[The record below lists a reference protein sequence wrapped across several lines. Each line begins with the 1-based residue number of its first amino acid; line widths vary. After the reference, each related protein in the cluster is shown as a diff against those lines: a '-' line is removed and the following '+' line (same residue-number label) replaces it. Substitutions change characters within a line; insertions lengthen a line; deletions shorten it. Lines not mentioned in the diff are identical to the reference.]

1 MVRNY
6 FPDITIVIPLS
17 KAWLKVE
24 IVNPTKNEK
33 KSAFQ
38 NMSMYADEDITYFEK
53 LKFCEKVEK
62 LEEDQLEKL
71 VKWIQ
76 ENCPDVLKD
85 VNEDR
90 VQILVDNFTQ

>member
-33 KSAFQ
+33 KSAF
-38 NMSMYADEDITYFEK
+38 
-53 LKFCEKVEK
+53 
-62 LEEDQLEKL
+62 
-71 VKWIQ
+71 
-76 ENCPDVLKD
+76 
-85 VNEDR
+85 
-90 VQILVDNFTQ
+90 

>member
-1 MVRNY
+1 
-6 FPDITIVIPLS
+6 
-17 KAWLKVE
+17 
-24 IVNPTKNEK
+24 
-33 KSAFQ
+33 
-38 NMSMYADEDITYFEK
+38 MSMYADEDITYFEK